1 MKFMHFAKIN
11 ENVMF
16 FALKDCS
23 KSILEGFCEKWSPK
37 SLKYHYENKHF
48 AIVRFHDFLSRTC
61 IGDNGLR
68 LLFGV
73 FCEPLR
79 SGLNPAYISKQKR

>member
-1 MKFMHFAKIN
+1 MKTLCFCFKRLLQIN
-11 ENVMF
+11 SGEV
-16 FALKDCS
+16 LRK
-23 KSILEGFCEKWSPK
+23 GVPK

-61 IGDNGLR
+61 IGVWSLIGHL
-68 LLFGV
+68 GV

>member
-1 MKFMHFAKIN
+1 MEFMHFAKIN

-23 KSILEGFCEKWSPK
+23 KSILERFCEKWSPK
-37 SLKYHYENKHF
+37 DLKYHYENKHF
-48 AIVRFHDFLSRTC
+48 TIVRFHDFLSRTC
-61 IGDNGLR
+61 IGVWSLIGHL
-68 LLFGV
+68 GV
-73 FCEPLR
+73 LCEPLR